1 MAKLTKAEAAWLK
14 KLQAVIDECPSKRL
28 AAFTVGDARITLYDG
43 SNQAQ
48 ILAIQ
53 DANPS
58 EEFGNA
64 VEAADATLAHVPFPF
79 QIHSVAG

>member
-1 MAKLTKAEAAWLK
+1 MAKLTKAEAAWVK

-28 AAFTVGDARITLYDG
+28 AAYTVGDADITLYDG
-43 SNQAQ
+43 SKQAQ

-58 EEFGNA
+58 MEFGNA
-64 VEAADATLAHVPFPF
+64 VDDADAALAHVPFPF

>member
-1 MAKLTKAEAAWLK
+1 MTKLTRKEAAWVAR
-14 KLQAVIDECPSKRL
+14 LQAVIDECPSKRP
-28 AAFTVGDARITLYDG
+28 AAYTVGDADITLYDG
-43 SNQAQ
+43 SKQAQ

-58 EEFGNA
+58 QEFGNA
-64 VEAADATLAHVPFPF
+64 VEAAEATLARVPLPF

>member
-1 MAKLTKAEAAWLK
+1 MAKLTKAEAAWVK

-28 AAFTVGDARITLYDG
+28 AAFTVGDADIRLYDG
-43 SNQAQ
+43 SKQAQ

-53 DANPS
+53 DASPGM
-58 EEFGNA
+58 EFGNA
-64 VEAADATLAHVPFPF
+64 VEEADAELMHVPLPF